1 MKSKRMNQRLN
12 SYSEPSHK
20 NNRERIIQLL
30 INEIVFLGNCYQNSK
45 NQIGRRYIKNAGY
58 KLQKVLAKQQKQKQK
73 NVILPYD
80 EYQKSLMFIYH
91 TIEDVINKITKII

>member
-1 MKSKRMNQRLN
+1 MSQGLN

-30 INEIVFLGNCYQNSK
+30 INEIVFLGNCYQKAK

-58 KLQKVLAKQQKQKQK
+58 KLQKVLAKQQKQK

-80 EYQKSLMFIYH
+80 EYQKSMMFIYH
-91 TIEDVINKITKII
+91 TIEDVVNKIAKII

>member
-1 MKSKRMNQRLN
+1 MSQGLN

-30 INEIVFLGNCYQNSK
+30 INEIVFLGNCYQKAK

-80 EYQKSLMFIYH
+80 EYQKSIIFIYQ
-91 TIEDVINKITKII
+91 TIEDVVNKIAKII

>member
-1 MKSKRMNQRLN
+1 MSLGLN
-12 SYSEPSHK
+12 SHSEPSHK

-30 INEIVFLGNCYQNSK
+30 INEIVFLGNCYQKAK

-58 KLQKVLAKQQKQKQK
+58 KLQKVLVKQQKQKQK

-80 EYQKSLMFIYH
+80 EYQKSMMFIYQ
-91 TIEDVINKITKII
+91 TIEDVVNKIAKII